1 MKTKRIIEP
10 RIIRLRDASR
20 YLGMDKNRFNADVRP
35 FLSEIP
41 IGVQGIA
48 FDRLELDAFAD
59 YYVQVRGRPP
69 ERRAPWQESVGQVSA
84 NAGSTGT
91 LKKSSKDT
99 DSTRRLARQIIEE
112 RRRITTAA
120 STISVKS

>member
-1 MKTKRIIEP
+1 MQLRF
-10 RIIRLRDASR
+10 IRLTKAPG
-20 YLGMDKNRFNADVRP
+20 YLGMDKNRFNTEVRP
-35 FLSEIP
+35 YLTEIP

-84 NAGSTGT
+84 NAGNTG
-91 LKKSSKDT
+91 
-99 DSTRRLARQIIEE
+99 RRFLAFIPIW
-112 RRRITTAA
+112 
-120 STISVKS
+120 

>member
-1 MKTKRIIEP
+1 VRIV
-10 RIIRLRDASR
+10 RLRDAAAF
-20 YLGMDKNRFNADVRP
+20 LGMDKNRFNAEVRP
-35 FLSEIP
+35 FLTEIP

-84 NAGSTGT
+84 NAGNTGT
-91 LKKSSKDT
+91 LKSHQRTPDLRGDWRDKL
-99 DSTRRLARQIIEE
+99 STSGGVL
-112 RRRITTAA
+112 
-120 STISVKS
+120 

>member
-1 MKTKRIIEP
+1 MQLRF
-10 RIIRLRDASR
+10 IRLAKASG
-20 YLGMDKNRFNADVRP
+20 YLGMDKNRFNEEVRP
-35 FLSEIP
+35 YLTEIP

-84 NAGSTGT
+84 NAGNTGT

-99 DSTRRLARQIIEE
+99 GSTRQLARQIIEE
-112 RRRITTAA
+112 RRRITTTA